1 MGSLIKLYNDF
12 ITAFTTDALLF
23 PAGTT
28 ATTALIGTISTVADY
43 AALKAKIETTFTVG
57 DKLVAVAPDACAG
70 LTAADLAA
78 FTVLLKTPAA
88 GVGFSAA
95 EIQKCSLRAALSL
108 WVLHDLAN
116 GDGIRL

>member
-12 ITAFTTDALLF
+12 ITAFTTDATPS
-23 PAGTT
+23 PAVTT
-28 ATTALIGTISTVADY
+28 ATTTLLGTISTVADY

-70 LTAADLAA
+70 LTATDLAA

-88 GVGFSAA
+88 GTSAVA
-95 EIQKCSLRAALSL
+95 IQTCSLRAALSL